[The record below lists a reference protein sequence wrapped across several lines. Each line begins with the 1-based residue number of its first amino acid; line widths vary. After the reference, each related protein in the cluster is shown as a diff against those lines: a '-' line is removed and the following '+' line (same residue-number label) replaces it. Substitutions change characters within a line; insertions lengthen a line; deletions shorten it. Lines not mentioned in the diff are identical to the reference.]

1 MITLPKAFF
10 GVLAT
15 GLLLAVACGSESAPG
30 AMDNT
35 TAGSVQQ
42 SECPGCVLRERI
54 ASAQPGDTIDIAA
67 GVYTMT
73 GGELVIDK
81 DLTLIGA
88 GAEVTIIQ
96 AAPSLDQAV
105 HRVIRVV
112 EETVVYI
119 SGVTIRYGSE
129 ASTEVRMVPFH
140 SEAVGMISSGIEAI
154 RAEFGGGIYNQGTL
168 TLTDSIVT
176 ENFAG
181 GGAGIFNGAKVTIGN
196 SSILGNKSRGYGSG
210 LFNGGILHA
219 SNTLIADNM
228 AGGRAGFSNWGN
240 AFLMGVTFDGNR
252 SIISGGGFHNASV
265 GTMTLDSSTVSNNE
279 SSMAGGINN
288 WGRLSVINSTIS
300 GNTARFGGGIESRGV
315 LTLTHSPVSGNSAVD
330 GGGFAIRIMVSNDE
344 TLIANSIIAN
354 NTAEIEPDCLGVIT
368 SLGNNLIGNDSGC
381 GFIPGDGD
389 TMGTKARPVDA
400 RLGALA
406 DNGEPTATNALL
418 PGSPAIDA
426 SAEGSCPPLDQ
437 RGFQGRVA
445 DRATSGPSSGKV
457 PPRARYLPIC

>member
-1 MITLPKAFF
+1 MITLPKAIF
-10 GVLAT
+10 GVIAA
-15 GLLLAVACGSESAPG
+15 GLLLAVACGSENTPG
-30 AMDNT
+30 AGEET
-35 TAGSVQQ
+35 TAEAVQQ
-42 SECPGCVLRERI
+42 SECPGCELRARI
-54 ASAQPGDTIDIAA
+54 ASAQPGDTINIAA

-105 HRVIRVV
+105 HRVIRVL
-112 EETVVYI
+112 EETVVSI

-168 TLTDSIVT
+168 TITDSIVT
-176 ENFAG
+176 DNFAG
-181 GGAGIFNGAKVTIGN
+181 GGAGVFNGAKVTIEN
-196 SSILGNKSRGYGSG
+196 SSIISNRSIGYGSG

-219 SNTLIADNM
+219 SRILIADNRGG
-228 AGGRAGFSNWGN
+228 AGAGFSNWGN
-240 AFLMGVTFDGNR
+240 AFMMEVTFDGNR
-252 SIISGGGFHNASV
+252 SMISGGGFYNNSV
-265 GTMTLDSSTVSNNE
+265 GVMTLDSSTVSNNH
-279 SSMAGGINN
+279 SFMAGGINN
-288 WGRLSVINSTIS
+288 WGRLLVINSTIS
-300 GNTARFGGGIESRGV
+300 NNTAKFSAGIESRGL
-315 LTLTHSPVSGNSAVD
+315 LTLTNSTVSGNTASQ
-330 GGGFAIRIMVSNDE
+330 GGGLVVRLMVTNDG
-344 TLIANSIIAN
+344 TSIGNSIIAG
-354 NTAEIEPDCLGVIT
+354 NTAEVGPDCIGAVA

-381 GFIPGDGD
+381 GFIPGEGD

-406 DNGEPTATNALL
+406 DNGGPTATNALL

-426 SAEGSCPPLDQ
+426 SGEGSCPPVDQ
-437 RGFQGRVA
+437 RGVSR
-445 DRATSGPSSGKV
+445 
-457 PPRARYLPIC
+457 PRGGSCDIGAFER

>member
-1 MITLPKAFF
+1 M
-10 GVLAT
+10 
-15 GLLLAVACGSESAPG
+15 
-30 AMDNT
+30 
-35 TAGSVQQ
+35 
-42 SECPGCVLRERI
+42 
-54 ASAQPGDTIDIAA
+54 
-67 GVYTMT
+67 
-73 GGELVIDK
+73 
-81 DLTLIGA
+81 
-88 GAEVTIIQ
+88 
-96 AAPSLDQAV
+96 
-105 HRVIRVV
+105 
-112 EETVVYI
+112 
-119 SGVTIRYGSE
+119 
-129 ASTEVRMVPFH
+129 
-140 SEAVGMISSGIEAI
+140 
-154 RAEFGGGIYNQGTL
+154 
-168 TLTDSIVT
+168 
-176 ENFAG
+176 
-181 GGAGIFNGAKVTIGN
+181 
-196 SSILGNKSRGYGSG
+196 
-210 LFNGGILHA
+210 
-219 SNTLIADNM
+219 
-228 AGGRAGFSNWGN
+228 
-240 AFLMGVTFDGNR
+240 
-252 SIISGGGFHNASV
+252 
-265 GTMTLDSSTVSNNE
+265 
-279 SSMAGGINN
+279 
-288 WGRLSVINSTIS
+288 GRLSVINSTIS

-315 LTLTHSPVSGNSAVD
+315 LTLTHSTVSGNSAVE